1 MRILWILKDKRV
13 IQNIFQKGLFWNKFD
28 KYVNHIHVAFATN
41 ILIIV
46 CIIYRKF
53 SSRMFYCIYSYVY
66 FNYWFNSYA
75 IYEDTKESGN
85 LSPVIKIVSALS
97 FFISL

>member
-46 CIIYRKF
+46 LYIENSHQECFIAFIVTFILIIDLI
-53 SSRMFYCIYSYVY
+53 RMQY
-66 FNYWFNSYA
+66 
-75 IYEDTKESGN
+75 TKIQKNQE
-85 LSPVIKIVSALS
+85 I
-97 FFISL
+97 